1 MCIVSPPSLARFTPC
16 PRASRWH
23 SSQERTNSPPA
34 STPQVIPYLAPYLTP
49 HLTPSDTD
57 TAEEFVNKEVNFK
70 AMCRTLTDPRYHERM
85 QL

>member
-1 MCIVSPPSLARFTPC
+1 MSTGQPLAL
-16 PRASRWH
+16 
-23 SSQERTNSPPA
+23 
-34 STPQVIPYLAPYLTP
+34 IPGADQLAPSFHTAGNTLSGTLSDTLGGI
-49 HLTPSDTD
+49 HLTPSDAD